1 MKPKKRSAGAVK
13 GSGKKD
19 PKDLK
24 SVQKKTVLRVK
35 KKEDKQTVKGKGR
48 QKKQQKEK
56 EKEKEK
62 KPKMEK
68 DPNLPKKPATAF
80 FYYLED
86 FRKTYQEEN
95 PGVTGM
101 RQIGIACGAKWK
113 EMIYEEKAPY
123 YDIATQKRAEYE
135 KILAA
140 YRKKKEAGEEAEA
153 HEGLGKTNSV
163 INYGKEGGEE
173 AGEEAEAHQGPDKTN
188 SGINDDKEG
197 RGEVGE
203 EVEAHQGLDK
213 TNSEIND
220 DKEGGKEAGEEVEAH
235 QGMDKT
241 NLEIND
247 DKESGEQEDME

>member
-1 MKPKKRSAGAVK
+1 MKPKKRSASAVK

-24 SVQKKTVLRVK
+24 SVQKNRVLRVK
-35 KKEDKQTVKGKGR
+35 KKEDEQTGKGKGKGKGR
-48 QKKQQKEK
+48 QKKQQQKP
-56 EKEKEK
+56 KEK

-80 FYYLED
+80 FYYMEK

-101 RQIGIACGAKWK
+101 RQIGIACGVKWK
-113 EMIYEEKAPY
+113 EMTYEEKAPY

-140 YRKKKEAGEEAEA
+140 YRKKKESGEEVEA
-153 HEGLGKTNSV
+153 HQGPGKTNLEINDDKEGGEEDGEEIEAHQGLGKTNL
-163 INYGKEGGEE
+163 
-173 AGEEAEAHQGPDKTN
+173 
-188 SGINDDKEG
+188 GINDDKEG
-197 RGEVGE
+197 REEAGE

-220 DKEGGKEAGEEVEAH
+220 DKEGGKEAGEE
-235 QGMDKT
+235 GST
-241 NLEIND
+241 SNLELND
-247 DKESGEQEDME
+247 DKEGGEQEDME